1 MEQIILFAF
10 LTLFPFG
17 QIIKIGIINPLD
29 VVVGIAAVYAISK
42 RLPRPKYFKY
52 LENFLV
58 VLFFTWLVS
67 ALYLWD
73 AKVFYGLLYL
83 VRLASYFYFSVVVF
97 NFKNKEL
104 LLNSLLYVS
113 IFAAIFGW
121 MQYFLYPDLTTFTIW
136 GWDDHLYRMTGTF
149 LDPGFLG
156 IILVLGSL
164 LAFHKKNYLIAVFLA
179 LSVLFTYSRASYLA
193 LLVSS
198 LFVFKKTTYYL
209 GFAACILII
218 VIFLPKKTGEG
229 VRLER
234 TASVHNR
241 LENYTQT
248 LEVFRKS
255 PLFGVGF
262 NNICLVKNSDF
273 SSHSCSGAD
282 SSLLFL
288 LATAGVIGFMSFGS
302 LVFNILQVNNQLLKV
317 GFLATMV
324 HALFS
329 NSLFYPWVMGWLV
342 ILLGSEKDD

>member
-17 QIIKIGIINPLD
+17 QIIKIGTINPLD
-29 VVVGIAAVYAISK
+29 VIVGIGAIYAIFK

-52 LENFLV
+52 FENFLV
-58 VLFFTWLVS
+58 VLFFTWLMGVF
-67 ALYLWD
+67 YLWD
-73 AKVFYGLLYL
+73 VKVFYGLLYL
-83 VRLASYFYFSVVVF
+83 VRLASYFYFSVLVF

-104 LLNSLLYVS
+104 LLSSLLHVS

-121 MQYFLYPDLTTFTIW
+121 VQYFLYPDLTTFTVW
-136 GWDDHLYRMTGTF
+136 GWDDHLYRMAGTF

-156 IILVLGSL
+156 LVLVLGSL

-193 LLVSS
+193 LLASS
-198 LFVFKKTTYYL
+198 FLVFKKTTYYL
-209 GFAACILII
+209 CFVACLLII
-218 VIFLPKKTGEG
+218 VVFLPKKAGEG

-234 TASVHNR
+234 TASVNNR
-241 LENYTQT
+241 FENYTQT
-248 LEVFRKS
+248 MEVFKKS
-255 PLFGVGF
+255 SLFGVGF
-262 NNICLVKNSDF
+262 NNICLVKNSNF
-273 SSHSCSGAD
+273 PSHSCSGAD

-288 LATAGVIGFMSFGS
+288 LATAGVVGFMSFGS
-302 LVFNILQVNNQLLKV
+302 LIFSISQVNNQLLKL

-342 ILLGSEKDD
+342 ILLGSKKDD